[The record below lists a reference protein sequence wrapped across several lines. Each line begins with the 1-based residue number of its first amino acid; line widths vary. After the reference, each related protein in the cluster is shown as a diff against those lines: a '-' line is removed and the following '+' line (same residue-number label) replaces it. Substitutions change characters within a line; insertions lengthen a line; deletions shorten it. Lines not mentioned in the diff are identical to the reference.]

1 MLGPDQEIRIK
12 DILEFLLILR
22 SGHTPFMN
30 QTSLFEVD
38 TKQAKLNQLPK
49 DGSVYY
55 QSAFMDVES
64 SAQFMHHLQHSIP
77 WEADQLILFGKKITT
92 RRKVAW
98 VGDPQCTYTYSGVKK
113 EPRAWT
119 SKLLVIKDRMEE
131 LAQAEFNSCLLNFYH
146 DGEDGMGW
154 HSDDERELDSQS
166 PIASLSLGA
175 TRKFAFKHK
184 QDKTTCTLSLEN
196 GSALVMHPPTQEFWK
211 HALLKT
217 KTIHSPRINLTFR
230 KMKLHHA

>member
-1 MLGPDQEIRIK
+1 MIQD
-12 DILEFLLILR
+12 
-22 SGHTPFMN
+22 
-30 QTSLFEVD
+30 SLFNID
-38 TKQAKLNQLPK
+38 SDLWDQNLLPK
-49 DGSVYY
+49 DGLVHYY
-55 QSAFMDVES
+55 PKLISGPESALLMN
-64 SAQFMHHLQHSIP
+64 QLQKSLQ
-77 WEADQLILFGKKITT
+77 WEADRLMMFGKLVVT

-98 VGDPQCTYTYSGVKK
+98 IGDPNCAYTYSGVLKQAQ
-113 EPRAWT
+113 AWT
-119 SKLLVIKDRMEE
+119 TELLALKRHLEE
-131 LAQAEFNSCLLNFYH
+131 LAQSEFNSCLLNFYH

-154 HSDDERELDSQS
+154 HSDDEKELDSQS

-184 QDKTTCTLSLEN
+184 QDKKTSTLLLEN